1 MKKILVGFISMLT
14 VCLGFT
20 SCSDV
25 EIPEAV
31 TSETVSSLTSSVSGR
46 NVTLSWSNPADASG
60 VQILKNNTI
69 LANYDSIFTTFLD
82 RHVAVNTDLWY
93 TVKAKYSDGRV
104 SEGQSIKQNVQY
116 EANAR
121 PAMLITA
128 ETIDAIEDDDE
139 KAAAEWFHATYPN
152 GAILTPGTL
161 STLYP
166 DEYNVVWI
174 QIDRVGIE
182 MGWKNLPANM
192 VSDKVIGIL
201 TQYVEEG
208 GNLFLTKHAT
218 QLTVA
223 IGRIEED
230 LGPHIFSAG
239 PGGHGDDN
247 WTVNAHIGCGQEI
260 SYDHRKHDIYAG
272 LTTNMDFGHESFGL
286 EGPGFRE
293 DHNCMWDLNSYGLP
307 ALVPTAH
314 NVVDTYQQL
323 TNCTVLGTWGHVTD
337 YCCAGIID
345 FNPMPEM
352 PGRILAIGLSAY
364 EWDANDTVNS
374 YQTNMERLTKNCIDY
389 LSK

>member
-139 KAAAEWFHATYPN
+139 KAAAEWFHAT
-152 GAILTPGTL
+152 
-161 STLYP
+161 
-166 DEYNVVWI
+166 
-174 QIDRVGIE
+174 
-182 MGWKNLPANM
+182 
-192 VSDKVIGIL
+192 
-201 TQYVEEG
+201 
-208 GNLFLTKHAT
+208 
-218 QLTVA
+218 
-223 IGRIEED
+223 
-230 LGPHIFSAG
+230 
-239 PGGHGDDN
+239 
-247 WTVNAHIGCGQEI
+247 
-260 SYDHRKHDIYAG
+260 
-272 LTTNMDFGHESFGL
+272 
-286 EGPGFRE
+286 
-293 DHNCMWDLNSYGLP
+293 
-307 ALVPTAH
+307 
-314 NVVDTYQQL
+314 
-323 TNCTVLGTWGHVTD
+323 
-337 YCCAGIID
+337 
-345 FNPMPEM
+345 
-352 PGRILAIGLSAY
+352 
-364 EWDANDTVNS
+364 
-374 YQTNMERLTKNCIDY
+374 
-389 LSK
+389 